1 MGGGSRVILRIDRG
15 AGDGVLI
22 LLVLGPDD
30 KALFHGNWVGFA
42 GPGRGRVF
50 YICQSLGVDDGKGQT
65 SGHTNI
71 GCAGAGHRMGP
82 EGVGGIFPC
91 GNNLGVRPFGQG
103 GQHAVGGRLTGGRQG
118 VDDGRGDILSEARGE
133 EGLHLGNVDKI
144 PKELACKGFQGGAAH
159 EAQLPQFVLLVLG
172 QTVNESL
179 DFTHRAGG
187 RCGCLAGGAGG
198 RAVVG
203 RRHTGNVYGAGQF
216 VDRSVQRGFCQGGE
230 SVQNIGQQNV
240 FHNAHGRVA
249 DFLSEAVREVLEFG
263 LDVVGQQ
270 LLQAH
275 MGEQGLGELANH
287 GTHKIRGKV
296 AETFQDF
303 PGSTVQ
309 LGDSVFHAFPDGLLD
324 QEVQDIDALVG
335 LGLLDCFLGQSLG
348 IGAVVVHFRD
358 QLDLVGSN
366 GAEADY
372 GSVERVYKVDGHADA
387 HAHRGID
394 GAGNGIYRG
403 IRIIVGGHLQGAV
416 QLNGNAV
423 VNYGFIQVFLDVEI
437 KACRN
442 LNTAL
447 LVGLGHAAVSGHG
460 LHLVAAESAVA
471 GVGQVGSTADCLVC
485 LGIRRAGGRG
495 RRRART

>member
-50 YICQSLGVDDGKGQT
+50 YISQSLGVDDGKGQT

-118 VDDGRGDILSEARGE
+118 VDDRRGDILSEARGE

-144 PKELACKGFQGGAAH
+144 PKELACEGFQSGAAH

-203 RRHTGNVYGAGQF
+203 RGHTGKTHGAGQF

-275 MGEQGLGELANH
+275 LGEQGLGELANH

-423 VNYGFIQVFLDVEI
+423 VDDGFIQVFLDVEV

-442 LNTAL
+442 LNIAL